1 VEDRL
6 SAGVGRR
13 KVIVA
18 AGAAAVGFVGG
29 GVVAA
34 GAASSSAGDV
44 GLLNSA
50 LVLEELQAAFYAE
63 ALHRAGLTGELQQFA
78 QVVGGH
84 ERAHVAFLRRL
95 LGRHARRSPVFAFG
109 SSASSPKRFAE
120 TARLLEDLG
129 VAAYDG
135 QAPGLS
141 KPALASVARVVSVEA
156 RHAAWIRDLLGE
168 LPAPEAAN
176 PADSAAKVTAAIA
189 HTGFVKGAADG

>member
-1 VEDRL
+1 V
-6 SAGVGRR
+6 SAGVDRR

-29 GVVAA
+29 GVMAA
-34 GAASSSAGDV
+34 GAALSAGDV

-50 LVLEELQAAFYAE
+50 LVLEELQAAFYAQ
-63 ALHRAGLTGELQQFA
+63 ALRRAGLTGELEQFA
-78 QVVGGH
+78 RVVGDH

-95 LGRHARRSPVFAFG
+95 LGRHARRSPVFGFG
-109 SSASSPKRFAE
+109 SAVSSPKRFAE

-135 QAPGLS
+135 QALGLS
-141 KPALASVARVVSVEA
+141 KAALTSVARVVSVEA
-156 RHAAWIRDLLGE
+156 RHAAWIRDLLGD

-176 PADSAAKVTAAIA
+176 PADSAAKVAAA
-189 HTGFVKGAADG
+189 VTRTGFVKGASDG

>member
-18 AGAAAVGFVGG
+18 AGAAAVGLVGG

-50 LVLEELQAAFYAE
+50 LVLEELQAAFYAR
-63 ALHRAGLTGELQQFA
+63 ALQRAGLTGELEQFA
-78 QVVGGH
+78 RVVGGH
-84 ERAHVAFLRRL
+84 ERAHVAFLRRT
-95 LGRHARRSPVFAFG
+95 LGPHARRSPLFEFG
-109 SSASSPKRFAE
+109 SAVSSPKRFAE

-135 QAPGLS
+135 QALGLS

-156 RHAAWIRDLLGE
+156 RHAAWIRDLLDE

-176 PADSAAKVTAAIA
+176 PADSAARVAEAVTR
-189 HTGFVKGAADG
+189 TGFVKGAGNG